1 MIPVYLFKYMVT
13 HLNIAAFCYTYTR
26 AGDGEV
32 SGLLLIGSPS
42 NERRKSHGSIDR
54 DVERSC
60 GVVCCDGFF
69 LVSTAVRAVRDGLTP
84 SLIW

>member
-1 MIPVYLFKYMVT
+1 MVT
-13 HLNIAAFCYTYTR
+13 HLNIAAFCSTYTR
-26 AGDGEV
+26 ASDGEV

-54 DVERSC
+54 DVARLC
-60 GVVCCDGFF
+60 GVVMDIFF
-69 LVSTAVRAVRDGLTP
+69 GVRAACVMAYLMP

>member
-1 MIPVYLFKYMVT
+1 MVT

-54 DVERSC
+54 DVARLC
-60 GVVCCDGFF
+60 GVVVDIF
-69 LVSTAVRAVRDGLTP
+69 LVSTAVRAACMMA
-84 SLIW
+84 